1 MCVFYMFYIFK
12 MRFTFVQYLGWLAK
26 LGCRGGS
33 NIGTPSEDWRFA
45 VFPFAILQILVNPG
59 NYENFKRAYII
70 DQQYTV
76 NMALEGLPAVAWL
89 PFVNST
95 NKTTSWSS
103 DGQVIVFFF
112 RIDLSKSLIILA
124 NKARSQNYLS
134 WCFCCQKLKPKKKI
148 FILSHCFPALPG
160 VYVMFSSGGE
170 MFLRQNFAFI
180 FYSLFL

>member
-1 MCVFYMFYIFK
+1 MYRTLSSRELTHHNVSHAAEMSVFYMFYIFK

-95 NKTTSWSS
+95 NKTTS
-103 DGQVIVFFF
+103 
-112 RIDLSKSLIILA
+112 
-124 NKARSQNYLS
+124 
-134 WCFCCQKLKPKKKI
+134 
-148 FILSHCFPALPG
+148 
-160 VYVMFSSGGE
+160 
-170 MFLRQNFAFI
+170 
-180 FYSLFL
+180 